1 MLGGFE
7 EHQRIQ
13 REMLAEEKWNISPDH
28 HAKEVQSKQGQDR
41 RILHSLDLGMGER
54 FGQIHKEKKR
64 DPNKSTRKKKKREV
78 EKRDWEQTNQEGKLS
93 DESDQLRKKTMVWG
107 GTQWFLIGG
116 PGHDGSPSK
125 KVKAYSYET
134 KQWTS
139 LAPMNVARMDHT
151 LCLLDG
157 MIYAIGGIGKRGRV
171 LTRVECYNPK
181 TNCWFYV
188 KSLPEPRTGASATTE
203 NGRIHL
209 SGGYGALNDGQVSD
223 FMDTMEIYNVD
234 TNKWTTG
241 F

>member
-93 DESDQLRKKTMVWG
+93 DESDQLRKKAMVWG
-107 GTQWFLIGG
+107 GTQWFLIGKCLQRG
-116 PGHDGSPSK
+116 K
-125 KVKAYSYET
+125 YKVT
-134 KQWTS
+134 KIPTFYF
-139 LAPMNVARMDHT
+139 NFR
-151 LCLLDG
+151 C
-157 MIYAIGGIGKRGRV
+157 V
-171 LTRVECYNPK
+171 LY
-181 TNCWFYV
+181 
-188 KSLPEPRTGASATTE
+188 
-203 NGRIHL
+203 
-209 SGGYGALNDGQVSD
+209 
-223 FMDTMEIYNVD
+223 
-234 TNKWTTG
+234 
-241 F
+241 

>member
-1 MLGGFE
+1 MLGDPG

-13 REMLAEEKWNISPDH
+13 KEMLAREKQNISPDH
-28 HAKEVQSKQGQDR
+28 HDKEVQGKQGQDR
-41 RILHSLDLGMGER
+41 RILQSLDIGMGER
-54 FGQIHKEKKR
+54 FGRIHKERKR
-64 DPNKSTRKKKKREV
+64 DPSKSTRKKKKREV

-93 DESDQLRKKTMVWG
+93 DESDQLRKKAMVWG

-188 KSLPEPRTGASATTE
+188 KSLPEPRTGASANTE

-209 SGGYGALNDGQVSD
+209 SGGYGTLNDGQVSD

-234 TNKWTTG
+234 ANKWTAG